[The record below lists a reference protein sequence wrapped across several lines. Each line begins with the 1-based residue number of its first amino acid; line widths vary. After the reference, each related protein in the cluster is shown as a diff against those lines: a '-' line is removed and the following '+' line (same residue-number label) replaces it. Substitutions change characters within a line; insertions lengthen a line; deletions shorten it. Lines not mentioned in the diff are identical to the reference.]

1 MIKDKDIN
9 LFYHLWSF
17 PRTLQLNTCSYGFI
31 LYNQLKVEQTFF
43 SESHFFP
50 GLFIQQFIILHVCSL
65 HEIS

>member
-17 PRTLQLNTCSYGFI
+17 TRTLQLNACSYGFI

-43 SESHFFP
+43 SESHFFQDY
-50 GLFIQQFIILHVCSL
+50 LYNNL
-65 HEIS
+65 